1 MEAATLSREA
11 GLDPALYTACL
22 LLGSNIEPEHNIIRA
37 VELLQKHLSVLQV
50 SSTWESASADCC
62 YPDYLNLA
70 VLVQTSLD
78 ARQLKE
84 HVLRPLEAHMG
95 RVRTEDKNA
104 ARPIDFDIV
113 LFDGELLEPDL
124 WQYVHLA
131 TPVSELLPDLPSGTG
146 ESLQQVARRL
156 AQSTPIQLRKDI
168 SIQLPGRNHFPTPV
182 SPKHSSR

>member
-1 MEAATLSREA
+1 MEAGILSREA
-11 GLDPALYTACL
+11 GLVPTPHTACL
-22 LLGSNIEPEHNIIRA
+22 LLGSNIEPEHNMIRA
-37 VELLQKHLSVLQV
+37 VELLQKHLHVLQV

-104 ARPIDFDIV
+104 PRPIDFDIV
-113 LFDGELLEPDL
+113 LFDGVLLDPDL

-131 TPVSELLPDLPSGTG
+131 TPVSELLPDFTSSSGET
-146 ESLQQVARRL
+146 LQQAARRL
-156 AQSTPIQLRKDI
+156 AQLATIRLRKDI
-168 SIQLPGRNHFPTPV
+168 PV
-182 SPKHSSR
+182 SLPQ

>member
-1 MEAATLSREA
+1 MEAGTLSREA
-11 GLDPALYTACL
+11 GLDPVLHNACL

-37 VELLQKHLSVLQV
+37 VELLQVHLSVLQV

-70 VLVQTSLD
+70 VMAQTSLD

-104 ARPIDFDIV
+104 SRPIDFDIV
-113 LFDGELLEPDL
+113 LFDGELLDPDL
-124 WQYVHLA
+124 WQFVHLA
-131 TPVSELLPDLPSGTG
+131 TPVSELLPEFASGTG
-146 ESLQQVARRL
+146 ESLQQVAWRL
-156 AQSTPIQLRKDI
+156 AQSTPIRLRKDI
-168 SIQLPGRNHFPTPV
+168 SIKLPERNHLPRQI
-182 SPKHSSR
+182 SPKHLSR